1 MLLRLM
7 NDKPVLGWREWV
19 SLPDLGIDLIKAK
32 VDTGARSSSLH
43 AVEIEHFDRDGMS
56 WLRFVVLPWQR
67 SELDPVATEAPL
79 HDARYIRSS
88 SGESTERPVITT
100 TLRIGDHHYPT
111 ELTLTDRTEMS
122 FRMLLGREAIRARY
136 LVDSGRS
143 YRTGKPSKAIRRRNR
158 GRAQ

>member
-19 SLPDLGIDLIKAK
+19 CLPDLGVELIKAK

-43 AVEIEHFDRDGMS
+43 AVDIEHFVRNHLP
-56 WLRFVVLPWQR
+56 WVRFVVLPWQR
-67 SELDPVATEAPL
+67 SGLDPVATEAPL
-79 HDARYIRSS
+79 HDTRHIRSS

-100 TLRIGDHHYPT
+100 TLRIGDRHYPT
-111 ELTLTDRTEMS
+111 ELTLTDRSEMG

-143 YRTGKPSKAIRRRNR
+143 YRTGKPPKAIRRRNR
-158 GRAQ
+158 ERSQ